1 MLLSKLILWL
11 FIAAGALVLI
21 GFLTDLIANGRI
33 KDFIVDICLRS
44 AMVLM
49 GEALFF
55 IIILLFNI

>member
-21 GFLTDLIANGRI
+21 GFLTDLIANRRI